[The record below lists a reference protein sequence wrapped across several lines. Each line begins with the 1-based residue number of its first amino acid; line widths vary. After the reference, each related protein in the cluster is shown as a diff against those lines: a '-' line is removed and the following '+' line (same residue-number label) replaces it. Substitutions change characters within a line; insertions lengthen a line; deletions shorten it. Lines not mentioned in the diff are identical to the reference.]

1 MGIVV
6 LTLGLSVG
14 ANTAIFSIVNALL
27 LKNLPYPHPDRLGT
41 IYARAT
47 GSQSFDGPRSI
58 DGEQWELIRDD
69 VPSLISSVSA
79 PLTSGVNLRA
89 GSHVQYLHAG
99 RVSAHFFDVLGVH
112 PVAGRNFS
120 EDEDR
125 PHGPKTAI
133 LSYAFW
139 RTTFGGKLDVL
150 GQTAVLKG
158 EPYTIIGVLP
168 ENATTPLNAD
178 IYTAI
183 QPSREGE
190 GRGTNFE
197 AILRLRD
204 GASWQQ
210 ADAEINRAWARSARV
225 LEIAKHNPGLQ
236 FTYYCVPLQKSET
249 DTLRPQVL
257 TLMLAAGLI
266 LLIACANLAGLTLV
280 RMMRRSGEMATR
292 LALGASRWRIQRQL
306 WIENLLLALV
316 GGAAGVGMGFL
327 ALRGLLL
334 LLPEHFLPVASVSL
348 DGRVLI
354 FTLSL
359 SLVTSLLF
367 GMLPALTSGQVDLR
381 SSIGSRGVIGSGNV
395 RFRQGLIAGEVALT
409 VVLLAAAGLLIRTL
423 IHLETMPPGFN
434 PTGVMTAKA
443 SLDDARY
450 RDPAAFRKLL
460 DESLSAMKEIPGV
473 RNAAVGLILPYER
486 PLIDGITLSD
496 GEAAGRQISTNEIY
510 VTPGYF
516 NTLQIPVLAGRTFAD
531 RDGPDT
537 QPVVVV
543 NQAFAHKF
551 YHEANPVG
559 RHLKDRLIVGVVTDT
574 VLSSAARLNEGS
586 APLTSE
592 ETIYLPAA
600 QIVDA
605 KFLSTVHVWFQPSWI
620 VRAAGPSEGLTGRMQ
635 RALAS
640 ADPNLPFSGF
650 YSMQDLMAATLAT
663 QRVEVALLG
672 AMASLAL
679 LLSAVGIFALVANIV
694 AQRTREI
701 GIRIALGSTIRMAMT
716 DVGRPGLG
724 ASALGLVLGLFLCV
738 GALRA
743 MRSVLYG
750 VQVYDWPTILVVVLM
765 LSAVILLAAVLPTLR
780 VARIDPARTL
790 REE

>member
-1 MGIVV
+1 MGDVKYAARQLWRNPGFMGIVV

-280 RMMRRSGEMATR
+280 RMMRRSG
-292 LALGASRWRIQRQL
+292 
-306 WIENLLLALV
+306 
-316 GGAAGVGMGFL
+316 
-327 ALRGLLL
+327 
-334 LLPEHFLPVASVSL
+334 
-348 DGRVLI
+348 
-354 FTLSL
+354 
-359 SLVTSLLF
+359 
-367 GMLPALTSGQVDLR
+367 
-381 SSIGSRGVIGSGNV
+381 
-395 RFRQGLIAGEVALT
+395 
-409 VVLLAAAGLLIRTL
+409 
-423 IHLETMPPGFN
+423 
-434 PTGVMTAKA
+434 
-443 SLDDARY
+443 
-450 RDPAAFRKLL
+450 
-460 DESLSAMKEIPGV
+460 
-473 RNAAVGLILPYER
+473 
-486 PLIDGITLSD
+486 
-496 GEAAGRQISTNEIY
+496 
-510 VTPGYF
+510 
-516 NTLQIPVLAGRTFAD
+516 
-531 RDGPDT
+531 
-537 QPVVVV
+537 
-543 NQAFAHKF
+543 
-551 YHEANPVG
+551 
-559 RHLKDRLIVGVVTDT
+559 
-574 VLSSAARLNEGS
+574 
-586 APLTSE
+586 
-592 ETIYLPAA
+592 
-600 QIVDA
+600 
-605 KFLSTVHVWFQPSWI
+605 
-620 VRAAGPSEGLTGRMQ
+620 
-635 RALAS
+635 
-640 ADPNLPFSGF
+640 
-650 YSMQDLMAATLAT
+650 
-663 QRVEVALLG
+663 
-672 AMASLAL
+672 
-679 LLSAVGIFALVANIV
+679 
-694 AQRTREI
+694 
-701 GIRIALGSTIRMAMT
+701 
-716 DVGRPGLG
+716 
-724 ASALGLVLGLFLCV
+724 
-738 GALRA
+738 
-743 MRSVLYG
+743 
-750 VQVYDWPTILVVVLM
+750 
-765 LSAVILLAAVLPTLR
+765 
-780 VARIDPARTL
+780 
-790 REE
+790 